1 LLRPLN
7 STLSKAYLEAEND
20 AEEKAHAKRLDQ
32 VHKRWIRLVQGLR
45 IRDRLR
51 KQYASNMDDATQ
63 QHWLD
68 TQNAEAHQGEQV
80 CFISIRTCDLDVNLI
95 SPPATRRVP
104 HHRGRRGEAVSSP
117 QRSAHR
123 FAFVFTFFDHR

>member
-1 LLRPLN
+1 M
-7 STLSKAYLEAEND
+7 EAEND

-51 KQYASNMDDATQ
+51 KQYASNTDDATP

-68 TQNAEAHQGEQV
+68 THNAEAHQGEQV
-80 CFISIRTCDLDVNLI
+80 CFISIHICDLDANLI
-95 SPPATRRVP
+95 SRPSNQEGTSPPRTMW
-104 HHRGRRGEAVSSP
+104 
-117 QRSAHR
+117 
-123 FAFVFTFFDHR
+123 